1 MNAEKSY
8 DALPNFAAADA
19 MRLLGIGRNQYIE
32 LMNQN
37 RCNRKLFRRNR
48 SLRELLPAK
57 PVTVLIEPWWL
68 LCPGSILESDVKVGL
83 IFSYTCI

>member
-1 MNAEKSY
+1 
-8 DALPNFAAADA
+8 

-37 RCNRKLFRRNR
+37 RCNRKIFRKNK

-57 PVTVLIEPWWL
+57 PVAINIEPWWL
-68 LCPGSILESDVKVGL
+68 VAPGSILESDVKV
-83 IFSYTCI
+83 S